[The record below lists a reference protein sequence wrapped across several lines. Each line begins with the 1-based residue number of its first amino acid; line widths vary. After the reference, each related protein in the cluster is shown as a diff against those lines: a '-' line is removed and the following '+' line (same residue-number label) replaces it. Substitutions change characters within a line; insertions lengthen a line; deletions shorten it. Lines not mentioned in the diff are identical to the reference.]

1 MKTLVELAYEKKQ
14 TFINIVKSFGCNS
27 SYAEDIV
34 QELFIQIHLDVKK
47 GLDLWY
53 NDDINTYYCYKV
65 LRGIYLNTHK
75 KEARM
80 LKAYIDDVYYK
91 DNDAQKKKQN
101 LLKYNAIVNKLNETT
116 IDEEEYAKNKMKL
129 DNILSEMRWYDSKV
143 FTLVASGQSV
153 ASLSRETKISYY
165 SLYNT
170 YRTALKNIKE
180 QI

>member
-1 MKTLVELAYEKKQ
+1 MKSLVELAYEKKQ
-14 TFINIVKSFGCNS
+14 SFINIVKSFGCNS

-75 KEARM
+75 KQARF
-80 LKAYIDDVYYK
+80 LKTYIEDIEEI
-91 DNDAQKKKQN
+91 KQAED
-101 LLKYNAIVNKLNETT
+101 LG
-116 IDEEEYAKNKMKL
+116 IDEIEYAKSK
-129 DNILSEMRWYDSKV
+129 DIVDDILKEMYWYDSKV
-143 FTLVASGQSV
+143 FSLVASGKSV
-153 ASLSRETKISYY
+153 ASLSRDTKISYY

>member
-1 MKTLVELAYEKKQ
+1 MKSLVELAYEKKK

-34 QELFIQIHLDVKK
+34 QELFIQIHLDVEK

-75 KEARM
+75 KEAKF
-80 LKAYIDDVYYK
+80 LKTYIEDINGEIKEVED
-91 DNDAQKKKQN
+91 
-101 LLKYNAIVNKLNETT
+101 LG
-116 IDEEEYAKNKMKL
+116 IDEVEYAKRK
-129 DNILSEMRWYDSKV
+129 DSIDEILKEMYWYDSKV
-143 FTLVASGQSV
+143 FSLVASGKSV
-153 ASLSRETKISYY
+153 ASLSRDTKISYY

-170 YRTALKNIKE
+170 YRTALKNIKDKL
-180 QI
+180 

>member
-75 KEARM
+75 KQARF
-80 LKAYIDDVYYK
+80 LKTYIEDIEEL
-91 DNDAQKKKQN
+91 KQAED
-101 LLKYNAIVNKLNETT
+101 LG
-116 IDEEEYAKNKMKL
+116 IDEIEYAKSKDKV
-129 DNILSEMRWYDSKV
+129 DDILKELYWYDSKV
-143 FTLVASGQSV
+143 FS
-153 ASLSRETKISYY
+153 
-165 SLYNT
+165 
-170 YRTALKNIKE
+170 
-180 QI
+180 

>member
-1 MKTLVELAYEKKQ
+1 MKTLVELAYQKKQ

-34 QELFIQIHLDVKK
+34 QELFIQIHLDEKK

-75 KEARM
+75 KQARF
-80 LKAYIDDVYYK
+80 LKTYIEDIEEI
-91 DNDAQKKKQN
+91 KQAED
-101 LLKYNAIVNKLNETT
+101 LG
-116 IDEEEYAKNKMKL
+116 IDEIEYAKSK
-129 DNILSEMRWYDSKV
+129 DIVDDILKEMYWYDSKV
-143 FTLVASGQSV
+143 FSLVASGKSV
-153 ASLSRETKISYY
+153 ASLSRDTKISYY

>member
-1 MKTLVELAYEKKQ
+1 MKSLVELAYEKKK

-34 QELFIQIHLDVKK
+34 QELFIQIHLDVEK

-75 KEARM
+75 KEAKF
-80 LKAYIDDVYYK
+80 LKTYIEDINGEIKEVED
-91 DNDAQKKKQN
+91 
-101 LLKYNAIVNKLNETT
+101 LG
-116 IDEEEYAKNKMKL
+116 IDEVEYAKQK
-129 DNILSEMRWYDSKV
+129 DNIDEILKEMYWYDSKV
-143 FTLVASGQSV
+143 FSLVASGKSV
-153 ASLSRETKISYY
+153 ASLSRDTKISYY

-170 YRTALKNIKE
+170 YRTALKNIKDKL
-180 QI
+180 

>member
-1 MKTLVELAYEKKQ
+1 MKSLVELAYEKKK

-34 QELFIQIHLDVKK
+34 QELFIQIHLDVEK

-75 KEARM
+75 KEAKF
-80 LKAYIDDVYYK
+80 LKTYIEDINGEIKEVED
-91 DNDAQKKKQN
+91 
-101 LLKYNAIVNKLNETT
+101 LG
-116 IDEEEYAKNKMKL
+116 IDEVEYAKRK
-129 DNILSEMRWYDSKV
+129 DSIDDILKEMYWYDSKV
-143 FTLVASGQSV
+143 FSLVASGKSV
-153 ASLSRETKISYY
+153 ASLSRDTKISYY

-170 YRTALKNIKE
+170 YRTALKNIKDKL
-180 QI
+180 

>member
-75 KEARM
+75 KQAKF
-80 LKAYIDDVYYK
+80 LKTYIEDIEEL
-91 DNDAQKKKQN
+91 KQAEN
-101 LLKYNAIVNKLNETT
+101 LG
-116 IDEEEYAKNKMKL
+116 IDEVEYAKSK
-129 DNILSEMRWYDSKV
+129 DRVDDILKEMYWYDSKV
-143 FTLVASGQSV
+143 FSLVASGKSV
-153 ASLSRETKISYY
+153 ASLSRDTKISYY

>member
-1 MKTLVELAYEKKQ
+1 MKSLVELAYEKKK

-34 QELFIQIHLDVKK
+34 QELFIQIHLDVEK

-75 KEARM
+75 KEAKF
-80 LKAYIDDVYYK
+80 LKTYIEDINGEIKEVEDLGIDEVQYAKQK
-91 DNDAQKKKQN
+91 DN
-101 LLKYNAIVNKLNETT
+101 
-116 IDEEEYAKNKMKL
+116 IDE
-129 DNILSEMRWYDSKV
+129 ILKEMYWYDSKV
-143 FTLVASGQSV
+143 FSLVASGKSV
-153 ASLSRETKISYY
+153 ASLSRDTKISYY

-170 YRTALKNIKE
+170 YRTALKNIKDKL
-180 QI
+180 

>member
-75 KEARM
+75 KQARF
-80 LKAYIDDVYYK
+80 LKTYIEDIEEI
-91 DNDAQKKKQN
+91 KQAED
-101 LLKYNAIVNKLNETT
+101 LG
-116 IDEEEYAKNKMKL
+116 IDEIEYAK
-129 DNILSEMRWYDSKV
+129 SK
-143 FTLVASGQSV
+143 A
-153 ASLSRETKISYY
+153 
-165 SLYNT
+165 
-170 YRTALKNIKE
+170 
-180 QI
+180 

>member
-75 KEARM
+75 KQARF
-80 LKAYIDDVYYK
+80 LKTYIEDIEEL
-91 DNDAQKKKQN
+91 KQAEN
-101 LLKYNAIVNKLNETT
+101 LG
-116 IDEEEYAKNKMKL
+116 IDEVEYAKSK
-129 DNILSEMRWYDSKV
+129 DRVDDILKDMYWYDSKV
-143 FTLVASGQSV
+143 FSLVASGKSV

>member
-75 KEARM
+75 KQARF
-80 LKAYIDDVYYK
+80 LKTYIEDIGEI
-91 DNDAQKKKQN
+91 KQAED
-101 LLKYNAIVNKLNETT
+101 LG
-116 IDEEEYAKNKMKL
+116 IDEIEYAKSK
-129 DNILSEMRWYDSKV
+129 DIVDDILKEMYWYDSKV
-143 FTLVASGQSV
+143 FSLVASGKSV
-153 ASLSRETKISYY
+153 ASLSRDTKISYY

>member
-1 MKTLVELAYEKKQ
+1 MKSLVELAYDKKKI
-14 TFINIVKSFGCNS
+14 FINIVKSFGCNS

-34 QELFIQIHLDVKK
+34 QELFIQIHLDVEK

-75 KEARM
+75 KEAKF
-80 LKAYIDDVYYK
+80 LKTYIEDINGEIKEVED
-91 DNDAQKKKQN
+91 
-101 LLKYNAIVNKLNETT
+101 LG
-116 IDEEEYAKNKMKL
+116 IDEVEYAKRK
-129 DNILSEMRWYDSKV
+129 DSIDDILKEMYWYDSKV
-143 FTLVASGQSV
+143 FSLVASGKSV
-153 ASLSRETKISYY
+153 ASLSRDTKISYY

-180 QI
+180 KL

>member
-34 QELFIQIHLDVKK
+34 QELFIQIHLDEKK

-75 KEARM
+75 KQARF
-80 LKAYIDDVYYK
+80 LKTYIEDIEEI
-91 DNDAQKKKQN
+91 KQAED
-101 LLKYNAIVNKLNETT
+101 LG
-116 IDEEEYAKNKMKL
+116 IDEIEYAKSK
-129 DNILSEMRWYDSKV
+129 DIVDDILKEMYWYDSKV
-143 FTLVASGQSV
+143 FSLVASGKSV
-153 ASLSRETKISYY
+153 ASLSRDTKISYY